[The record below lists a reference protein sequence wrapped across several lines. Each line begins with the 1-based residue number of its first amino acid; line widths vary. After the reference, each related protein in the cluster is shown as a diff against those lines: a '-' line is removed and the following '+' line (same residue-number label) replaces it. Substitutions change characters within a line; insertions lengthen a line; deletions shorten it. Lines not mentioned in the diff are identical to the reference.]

1 MSIRRQCYEWRNVA
15 ESKNF
20 QITPPLVAIDD
31 FNDVILNR
39 YPVAALSYKI
49 GTASE
54 KLFWKVVPIAPNQVV
69 DIFNGDIGNNLDI
82 PGQLKAYQ
90 FVVLDGIAVYPPQFN
105 AQIIVNTTR
114 YFQDPDGVPSR
125 DGGISGYT
133 VPFPNGTRTPN
144 TASPRF
150 IPNIGQSQ
158 GGLLNTLT
166 DGLQPPIIIRPGD
179 RWAVEVK
186 NNGNEEFP
194 TAPSLIKRMTDIGVA
209 RCFIK
214 YLLIDGADSIV
225 AQRLIDAGWPLTVEN
240 LWRYKQDLIK
250 THLYAGMAELPES
263 IQNAR
268 RKV

>member
-1 MSIRRQCYEWRNVA
+1 MSIRRQCYEWRNVG
-15 ESKNF
+15 ESNHF
-20 QITPPLVAIDD
+20 QITPPAVVIDNCD
-31 FNDVILNR
+31 NVVLNR
-39 YPVAALSYKI
+39 YPISALSFKI
-49 GTASE
+49 GTVSE
-54 KLFWKVVPIAPNQVV
+54 KIFWKIVPIEANQVV
-69 DIFNGDIGNNLDI
+69 DIFNGGIGNNLDI

-90 FVVLDGIAVYPPQFN
+90 FLVLDGIAVYPETFN

-125 DGGISGYT
+125 AGGISGRV
-133 VPFPNGTRTPN
+133 VPFPIGAVAAFPLLTD
-144 TASPRF
+144 SPSSL
-150 IPNIGQSQ
+150 QSS
-158 GGLLNTLT
+158 LK

-186 NNGNEEFP
+186 NNSNDSFPPAIAISSERIKSGNDR
-194 TAPSLIKRMTDIGVA
+194 LVA

-214 YLLIDGADSIV
+214 YLLIDGADCIV

-250 THLYAGMAELPES
+250 SHLYASMAELPET
-263 IQNAR
+263 IENAR

>member
-1 MSIRRQCYEWRNVA
+1 MSIRRQCYEWRNVGQ
-15 ESKNF
+15 SKNF
-20 QITPPLVAIDD
+20 LITPPLVSNNE
-31 FNDVILNR
+31 FNDVILNS
-39 YPVAALSYKI
+39 YPVSAINYKL

-54 KLFWKVVPIAPNQVV
+54 KQFWCVVPIANNAVV

-90 FVVLDGIAVYPPQFN
+90 FIVLDGIAVYPETFN

-125 DGGISGYT
+125 DGGISGAT
-133 VPFPNGTRTPN
+133 VPFPNGAPPS
-144 TASPRF
+144 TATSLARGRLGGML
-150 IPNIGQSQ
+150 NIDFQE
-158 GGLLNTLT
+158 
-166 DGLQPPIIIRPGD
+166 GLQPPVIIKPGD

-186 NNGNEEFP
+186 NNSGKTWPFERGSFELK
-194 TAPSLIKRMTDIGVA
+194 TTTDIGVA

-214 YLLIDGADSIV
+214 YLLIDGADCIV

-250 THLYAGMAELPES
+250 SHIYAGMAELPDE
-263 IQNAR
+263 IKNAR

>member
-1 MSIRRQCYEWRNVA
+1 MSLRRQCYEWRNIGQ
-15 ESKNF
+15 SKNF
-20 QITPPLVAIDD
+20 LITPALVSNNE
-31 FNDVILNR
+31 FNRVVLNA
-39 YPVAALSYKI
+39 YPISATNYKL

-54 KLFWKVVPIAPNQVV
+54 KQFWCVVPIENNAVV
-69 DIFNGDIGNNLDI
+69 DIFNGGIGNNLDI

-90 FVVLDGIAVYPPQFN
+90 FIVLDGIAVYPESFN

-125 DGGISGYT
+125 QGGISGHL
-133 VPFPNGTRTPN
+133 VPFPNGAPAS
-144 TASPRF
+144 TAT
-150 IPNIGQSQ
+150 
-158 GGLLNTLT
+158 TLALGRLSGINNY
-166 DGLQPPIIIRPGD
+166 DYKEGLQPPVIIKPGD
-179 RWAVEVK
+179 RWSVEVK
-186 NNGNEEFP
+186 NNSGDVWPYAEGTLALK
-194 TAPSLIKRMTDIGVA
+194 TATDLKVA

-250 THLYAGMAELPES
+250 THLYAGMAELPEV
-263 IQNAR
+263 IEQAR

>member
-1 MSIRRQCYEWRNVA
+1 MSLRRQCYEWRNIGQ
-15 ESKNF
+15 SKNF
-20 QITPPLVAIDD
+20 LITPALVSNNE
-31 FNDVILNR
+31 FNRVVLNA
-39 YPVAALSYKI
+39 YPISATNYKL

-54 KLFWKVVPIAPNQVV
+54 KQFWCVVPIENNAVV
-69 DIFNGDIGNNLDI
+69 DIFNGGIGNNLDI

-90 FVVLDGIAVYPPQFN
+90 FIVLDGIAVYPESFN

-125 DGGISGYT
+125 DGGISGNV
-133 VPFPNGTRTPN
+133 VPFPNGAPPSNATTL
-144 TASPRF
+144 A
-150 IPNIGQSQ
+150 
-158 GGLLNTLT
+158 GGRLGGIMNYDYK
-166 DGLQPPIIIRPGD
+166 DGLQPPVIIRPGD
-179 RWAVEVK
+179 RWSVEVK
-186 NNGNEEFP
+186 NNSGDVWPYAEGTLALK
-194 TAPSLIKRMTDIGVA
+194 TATDLKVA

-250 THLYAGMAELPES
+250 THLYAGMAELPEA
-263 IQNAR
+263 IEQAR

>member
-1 MSIRRQCYEWRNVA
+1 MSIRRQCYEWRNVG
-15 ESKNF
+15 ESNHF
-20 QITPPLVAIDD
+20 QITPPAVAIDNCD
-31 FNDVILNR
+31 DVVLNR
-39 YPVAALSYKI
+39 YPISAISYDV
-49 GTASE
+49 GGASE
-54 KLFWKVVPIAPNQVV
+54 KIFWKIVPIASNQVV

-90 FVVLDGIAVYPPQFN
+90 FIVLDGIAVYPESFN

-125 DGGISGYT
+125 LGGISGRV
-133 VPFPNGTRTPN
+133 VPFP
-144 TASPRF
+144 
-150 IPNIGQSQ
+150 IGALSSTVPIERSVQ
-158 GGLLNTLT
+158 LLNSIKE
-166 DGLQPPIIIRPGD
+166 LQPPLIIRPGE

-186 NNGNEEFP
+186 NNGNNSFP
-194 TAPSLIKRMTDIGVA
+194 NGTADEIKRGGDRMVA
-209 RCFIK
+209 RCYIK

-250 THLYAGMAELPES
+250 SHLYASMAELPES